1 MAARGMVCQGLEGS
15 LACRVVGSRTPT
27 ARRYRAELWGD
38 VADHPLFDGMLLRR
52 VDGLAIDA

>member
-1 MAARGMVCQGLEGS
+1 MVCQGLEGS

>member
-15 LACRVVGSRTPT
+15 LVACTATAPRL